1 MINAALY
8 RRELKKSWKTLL
20 IFSLI
25 STLYVVII
33 ISMYD
38 SAMQDVFDNF
48 VRLMPGLMEAVG
60 MRAGT
65 KGLLGYMSSYLYGF
79 ILIVF
84 PMVYSMMTANRL
96 IARYVEQGSMASLVA
111 APVKR
116 SKIAL
121 TQLLTLLSGIVF
133 LVLYITL
140 LELVV
145 AESSFPGELD
155 RGALFT
161 MNGGLLALHLFIG
174 ALAFFFSCLF
184 SDTKYSLACGTGIP
198 AVMFI
203 VKMLSNT
210 GGVAKNFKYA
220 TFFSLYN
227 PDDLILHSASAIWG
241 VLALVVGSVILF
253 IAAVGI
259 FSKKDLHV

>member
-38 SAMQDVFDNF
+38 SAMQDTLDNF
-48 VRLMPGLMEAVG
+48 IRLMPGLMEAVG

-84 PMVYSMMTANRL
+84 PMVFSMMTANRL

-121 TQLLTLLSGIVF
+121 TQMFTLLTGIIF
-133 LVLYITL
+133 LVVYITL

-145 AESSFPGELD
+145 AESNFPGELD
-155 RGALFT
+155 RGKLLI

-184 SDTKYSLACGTGIP
+184 SDTKYSIAFGSGIP

-203 VKMLSNT
+203 IKMLANV

-220 TFFSLYN
+220 TFFSLYA
-227 PDDLILHSASAIWG
+227 PDDLILQSSSAWWG
-241 VLALVVGSVILF
+241 ILALALGSVILF

-259 FSKKDLHV
+259 FSRKDLHI